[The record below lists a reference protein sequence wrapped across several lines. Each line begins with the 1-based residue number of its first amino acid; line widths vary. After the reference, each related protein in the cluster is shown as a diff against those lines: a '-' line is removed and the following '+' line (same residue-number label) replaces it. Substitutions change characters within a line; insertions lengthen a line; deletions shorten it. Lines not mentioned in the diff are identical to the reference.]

1 MKLQRSLQRLAGM
14 NVNTTEPNI
23 RRVLISGREIFVC
36 DNMIAL
42 EMIHRVGALVKTL
55 VYRRKEK
62 SRPGVPGLA
71 AVSDIAAAQ
80 ISNNALLQSLRRIA
94 EEVFPGE
101 QLRDQRAYVNSSVYG
116 DSYFIHRDCP
126 ENENH
131 VTALYYANLEW
142 ETDWG
147 GETIFYNDAYDAEL
161 VVSPRPGRVVVARG
175 AILHRGSVPTRTC
188 YEERLTLAYKLN
200 SGDSGPRS

>member
-1 MKLQRSLQRLAGM
+1 M
-14 NVNTTEPNI
+14 NTTEPNI

-36 DNMIAL
+36 DNMIAP
-42 EMIHRVGALVKTL
+42 EMINRIGALVKTL

-71 AVSDIAAAQ
+71 AISEIAAAQ
-80 ISNNALLQSLRRIA
+80 LSNNVFLQNLRRIA
-94 EEVFPGE
+94 EELFPGE
-101 QLRDQRAYVNSSVYG
+101 QLHDQRAYVNSSVYG
-116 DSYFIHRDCP
+116 DSYYVHRDCP
-126 ENENH
+126 ENESH

-142 ETDWG
+142 QADWG
-147 GETIFYNDAYDAEL
+147 GDTIFYNDDYDAEL

-175 AILHRGSVPTRTC
+175 AILHRGTVPTRAC

-200 SGDSGPRS
+200 SGESAPRI

>member
-1 MKLQRSLQRLAGM
+1 M
-14 NVNTTEPNI
+14 NLTEPNI
-23 RRVLISGREIFVC
+23 RRALISGREIFVC

-42 EMIHRVGALVKTL
+42 ETMNRIGALVKTL

-71 AVSDIAAAQ
+71 AISEIAAAQ
-80 ISNNALLQSLRRIA
+80 ISNNVFLQNLRRIT
-94 EEVFPGE
+94 EDLFPGE
-101 QLRDQRAYVNSSVYG
+101 QLLDLRAYVNSSIYG
-116 DSYFIHRDCP
+116 DSYYVHRDCP
-126 ENENH
+126 ENESH

-142 ETDWG
+142 QTDWG
-147 GETIFYNDAYDAEL
+147 GETIYYNDDYDAEL

-175 AILHRGSVPTRTC
+175 AILHRGTVPTRTC

-200 SGDSGPRS
+200 SGQGAPPA